1 MQDRISGEAKV
12 EGDVGVLL
20 QLTSTLARFT
30 PDLEILPGT
39 KDKELEQEFNDFE
52 VGTVGVSHE

>member
-1 MQDRISGEAKV
+1 M